1 MLYIGL
7 AKLESMKAMHPQIAV
22 KLYHNMVR
30 SAARLMNKKS
40 DLLAKLIYLKD
51 LSDKNKN
58 EDLDLLADLD
68 MTLMTAN
75 EVLGTG
81 SSAAEDHNRRMS
93 FLQKDPSG
101 LATGSQRNLMRY
113 LQTSATP
120 HSAVVERADA
130 ADTAGPPRKE
140 YLLEV
145 CPAAQPG
152 QLRES

>member
-81 SSAAEDHNRRMS
+81 SSAAEDRRIS
-93 FLQKDPSG
+93 FLQKDPTG
-101 LATGSQRNLMRY
+101 LAANSSQRNLMRY

-145 CPAAQPG
+145 RPAAQPG
-152 QLRES
+152 QLRKS